1 MLRHRIHLST
11 HVDDVIEALNQL
23 DFVEVYDNDSL
34 KTIRLTEAIGT
45 FRSSREGCVIDL
57 FDDDDGVEV
66 KRLVA
71 ELDSRGFDS
80 ELETTRP
87 NAE

>member
-1 MLRHRIHLST
+1 VLRHRIHLST

-45 FRSSREGCVIDL
+45 FRSSGEGCVIDL
-57 FDDDDGVEV
+57 FDDDGVEV
-66 KRLVA
+66 ERLVA